1 MRPFDSSSRPMPRDL
16 DDAPAAWRARDIGSL
31 LTLVGASILA
41 ANRPGMSFGEA
52 VGRGVIGGLD
62 AHARLRER
70 RQDALAGGWPG
81 ATAGAAI
88 PPLLGAIARS
98 GANALTSRQVRRV
111 DEMIRKRSPLY
122 QQRVANPPMVP
133 ISPEMRA
140 ALMRGLLLTG
150 LSDDNAP
157 AGYGLLS
164 VP

>member
-70 RQDALAGGWPG
+70 RQDARPRARQIGARQRRRGEVLPG
-81 ATAGAAI
+81 QMPASGDGPAAGAAAAAAS
-88 PPLLGAIARS
+88 PPHDLSALL
-98 GANALTSRQVRRV
+98 
-111 DEMIRKRSPLY
+111 PL
-122 QQRVANPPMVP
+122 PMRGGR
-133 ISPEMRA
+133 IDRA
-140 ALMRGLLLTG
+140 ALRRGAIYG
-150 LSDDNAP
+150 GPGGAP
-157 AGYGLLS
+157 YRWDGM
-164 VP
+164 VFWPV